1 MQTNFANSHA
11 NQITLQHG
19 CSPVNL
25 LHIFRTSF
33 LKYLWRDAS
42 VLILVIFEETLIY
55 DYKKEI
61 LSERNSGKQKIT
73 GKRKMHHFS
82 TPVTI

>member
-73 GKRKMHHFS
+73 GKRKMHHSS